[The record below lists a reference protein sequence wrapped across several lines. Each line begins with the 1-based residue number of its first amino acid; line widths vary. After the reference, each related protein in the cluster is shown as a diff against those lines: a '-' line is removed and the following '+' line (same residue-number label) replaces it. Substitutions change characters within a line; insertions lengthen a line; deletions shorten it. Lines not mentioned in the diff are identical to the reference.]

1 MNRDEIDMVIYHAPC
16 CDGFGSAYVVWR
28 YYMETQNKREIQWI
42 PANFGTQMPDVKD
55 KTVLICDYSYS
66 AAQMTRIMQSAKS
79 VLIIDH
85 HLSAQK
91 ELAAIPDANKIFNM
105 NNSAAILVWQYF
117 YPDVEAP
124 MLLRYIE
131 DRDIWKKKLPDSDAF
146 IMWLFTQ
153 PFDFELYHTLATSHD
168 AFTSGINTGLQ
179 YLEYDKFRT
188 ADIAKYATPKFLKFS
203 NRDGE
208 HYAMVSHICSN
219 VLKSDIGNKLFYQQ
233 PYIDIAAVY
242 TPSDTHNSTS
252 ISLRSTK
259 FHMDVSHISKTYL
272 GGGGHACASGGSIPA
287 ITSTISSTVFDSA
300 SYSVVSKG
308 LYWSY
313 VKLDDLTVVRIAYLN
328 TTHHRVHIGK
338 YLMQTK
344 FTHGTRNVSEAVSI
358 LALQNT
364 LAKNNQV
371 NWEDGSEFLE
381 LYNAEIAV
389 IKDFDAAAIW
399 YMDAE
404 FRSNFKIVFD
414 KRTSLELRQAFATQ
428 ILESDTP
435 VMETDYVFKYTFN
448 KLVYELSDIRR

>member
-1 MNRDEIDMVIYHAPC
+1 MINKDEIDMVIYHAPC

-42 PANFGTQMPDVKD
+42 PANFGTQIPDVKN

-66 AAQMTRIMQSAKS
+66 DAQMTRIMAEAKA

-91 ELAAIPDANKIFNM
+91 ELVNVPDANKIFNM
-105 NNSAAILVWQYF
+105 NNSGAILVWQYF
-117 YPDVEAP
+117 YPGVEAP
-124 MLLRYIE
+124 TLLRYIE

-153 PFDFELYHTLATSHD
+153 PFEFELYHTLATNHT
-168 AFTSGINTGLQ
+168 AFVNGIDKGLT
-179 YLEYDKFRT
+179 YLEYDRFRT

-272 GGGGHACASGGSIPA
+272 GGGGHACASGGTIPA

-300 SYSVVSKG
+300 SYWVVSKG
-308 LYWSY
+308 LYWSD
-313 VKLDDLTVVRIAYLN
+313 VELDNRTVVRIAYLN

-344 FTHGTRNVSEAVSI
+344 FIHEAREVSEAVSI
-358 LALQNT
+358 LALRNT
-364 LAKNNQV
+364 IAKNNQV
-371 NWEDGSEFLE
+371 NWEDDSEFLE
-381 LYNAEIAV
+381 LYKAEIASV
-389 IKDFDAAAIW
+389 KDFDAAAIW

-414 KRTSLELRQAFATQ
+414 KRASLELRQAFATQ
-428 ILESDTP
+428 ILKSDTP
-435 VMETDYVFKYTFN
+435 VMETDYVFKCTADE
-448 KLVYELSDIRR
+448 LVDELS